1 MKITITAKKMQIP
14 QNFTEYAEKRLA
26 AKLDRFFGEDAD
38 AKITM
43 AEVKSEIVIEL
54 TVKYNNMIY
63 RAEQSAADK
72 EDALDA
78 SIDKIIRQIR
88 RNKTRVEKRLK
99 DTAFKDLAVA
109 AAPDAEPEAA
119 VEAAVLV
126 EADLPPQAASAPAAL
141 IIPTAFKKERREMA
155 FFIISSPYLSS
166 YRRSFIPDRSCWP
179 YYRKLLSFC
188 PSVAYTIFRK
198 FSCLFRTNIW
208 DTSQVLATF
217 TSFTASCSRFVIIS
231 A

>member
-1 MKITITAKKMQIP
+1 MKKNFVKNRTKLLFPLDKNIDICYNTIKQQCMVSMDCKKEELKLKITITAKKMQIP

-109 AAPDAEPEAA
+109 AAPDAAGAGNQSAAGDHYEVIRHKKVVMHPMSVEEAILQMNLLGHTFFMFTNA
-119 VEAAVLV
+119 NTGDMNVVYKRADGKYAVL
-126 EADLPPQAASAPAAL
+126 EP
-141 IIPTAFKKERREMA
+141 
-155 FFIISSPYLSS
+155 
-166 YRRSFIPDRSCWP
+166 
-179 YYRKLLSFC
+179 
-188 PSVAYTIFRK
+188 IF
-198 FSCLFRTNIW
+198 
-208 DTSQVLATF
+208 D
-217 TSFTASCSRFVIIS
+217 
-231 A
+231 